1 MRLAIEAQRA
11 IISTVANGG
20 HGGSRRLN
28 TLLKL
33 QTVLCT
39 EYRYVHSSLTQIW
52 LWCLTQYIPHRR
64 NVYFAVINL
73 IGAGVFSFMED
84 HHHQCDGILKA
95 EAAKIDN
102 MIERIK
108 HAVLG
113 FWLYPINPGRFS
125 NQYRTGA
132 DRCTPTLPR

>member
-28 TLLKL
+28 TLLEL

-39 EYRYVHSSLTQIW
+39 EYRYVCSSLTRIW
-52 LWCLTQYIPHRR
+52 FWCLTLYPHQR
-64 NVYFAVINL
+64 NAYFTVINL
-73 IGAGVFSFMED
+73 IGAGVFSFVED
-84 HHHQCDGILKA
+84 NHRQHDGILEA
-95 EAAKIDN
+95 EVARIDD

-108 HAVLG
+108 RA
-113 FWLYPINPGRFS
+113 
-125 NQYRTGA
+125 A
-132 DRCTPTLPR
+132 D